1 MSDFSKISIK
11 VHYSSREIIT
21 MNFENVLLMHFWLDV
36 WNRITIGCETS
47 ILFLF
52 SRICQQEL
60 NTRLVG
66 FLIDKFRMLQG
77 IKVQATENPS
87 GWYFYDII
95 SYKEIS

>member
-1 MSDFSKISIK
+1 
-11 VHYSSREIIT
+11 
-21 MNFENVLLMHFWLDV
+21 MNFEIVLFMHFWLDV

-47 ILFLF
+47 SLFLY

-66 FLIDKFRMLQG
+66 FLIEFSSECFKV

-87 GWYFYDII
+87 GWYFYDIKKYPRI
-95 SYKEIS
+95 LDLVLHLLYAW